1 MRISKDA
8 IVREV
13 IVDTVSLLA
22 VAVLIVIF

>member
-22 VAVLIVIF
+22 VAALIVIF

>member
-1 MRISKDA
+1 MKISKDA

-22 VAVLIVIF
+22 VAALIVIF

>member
-13 IVDTVSLLA
+13 IVDTMSLLV
-22 VAVLIVIF
+22 VAALVAIF